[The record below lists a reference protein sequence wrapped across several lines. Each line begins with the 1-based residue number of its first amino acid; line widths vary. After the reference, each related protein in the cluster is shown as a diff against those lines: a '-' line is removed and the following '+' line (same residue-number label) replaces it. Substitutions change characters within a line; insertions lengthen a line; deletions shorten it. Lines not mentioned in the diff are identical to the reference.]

1 MLYTKRMFQE
11 RVAFHT
17 GQEQSQIEADSDR
30 DRWFT
35 AEEARDYGFIDRV
48 ITSANQA
55 PAGVG
60 TLQ

>member
-1 MLYTKRMFQE
+1 VMMRLIAE
-11 RVAFHT
+11 HT
-17 GQEQSQIEADSDR
+17 GQPVERIERDARR

-48 ITSANQA
+48 ITSASQA